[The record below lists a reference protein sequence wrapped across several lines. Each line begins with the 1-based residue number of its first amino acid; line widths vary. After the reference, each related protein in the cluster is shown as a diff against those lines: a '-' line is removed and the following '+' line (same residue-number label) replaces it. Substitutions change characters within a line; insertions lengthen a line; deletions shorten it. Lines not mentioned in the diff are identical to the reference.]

1 MKPTQSSACHDNA
14 HCLLDSVILRQ
25 RLKNDAELSRRLMLA
40 PSSISKIRRGRNI
53 ASDEILLRIHEVF
66 DISIAELKLLMAMQA
81 RMESVG

>member
-1 MKPTQSSACHDNA
+1 MKPAPPGARYDNA

-53 ASDEILLRIHEVF
+53 ASDEVLLRIHEVF

-81 RMESVG
+81 RMESAG

>member
-1 MKPTQSSACHDNA
+1 MKPAPASASRDNT

-25 RLKNDAELSRRLMLA
+25 RLKNDAELSRCLMLA

-53 ASDEILLRIHEVF
+53 ASDEVLLRIHEAF

-81 RMESVG
+81 RMESVA